1 MAFSMSHVMSSRTSR
16 YPGFYRLPLEA
27 RARWVAEQA
36 GLTLEEQMLLTNGG
50 LTLEEA
56 DHMVENVIGRFALPF
71 AVAVNFQVNGREVL
85 VPMVIE
91 EPSVVAALSHA
102 ARLARA
108 GGGFLAGSEEP
119 IMRGQIQVMDL
130 SDLSVAARVIEEHTE
145 AIRAVAE
152 AATPSIVA
160 RGGGFRGLEVV
171 PFPATPVGPM
181 LVVHLL
187 YDVRD
192 AMGANAVNAVC
203 EAVAPLIAGITGGRV
218 VLRIL
223 SNLADRRRAWAE
235 VRIPPEALATP
246 DFPGDE
252 VIRGILE
259 AQALAEVD
267 PYRAATHNKGI
278 MNGIDAVALATG
290 NDWRALEAGAHAY
303 AARDGRYRPLTR
315 WWRDESGVLGGR
327 IELPLAVGIVGGAT
341 QAHPLARVALK
352 ILNVSSARELAE
364 IMAAV
369 GLAQNLAALRAL
381 ATEGI
386 QRGHMA
392 LHARQ
397 IAMAAGAAGEE
408 IDRIAERLV
417 AEQNIRLARA
427 RELLRE
433 LRGSITGEPREGAHG

>member
-1 MAFSMSHVMSSRTSR
+1 MSRRTSR

-36 GLTLEEQMLLTNGG
+36 GLTPEEQALLLNGG
-50 LTLEEA
+50 LTLEQA
-56 DHMVENVIGRFALPF
+56 DHLVENVIGRFALPF
-71 AVAVNFQVNGREVL
+71 AVAVNFLINGREVL
-85 VPMVIE
+85 IPMVIE

-102 ARLARA
+102 ARLARV

-119 IMRGQIQVMDL
+119 IMRGQIQIVNLPDL
-130 SDLSVAARVIEEHTE
+130 STAARVIEEQVE
-145 AIRAVAE
+145 AIRTAAE

-171 PFPATPVGPM
+171 SFPDTPVGPM
-181 LVVHLL
+181 LVVYIF

-192 AMGANAVNAVC
+192 AMGANAVNTVC
-203 EAVAPLIAGITGGRV
+203 EAVAPLIARITGGRV

-235 VRIPPEALATP
+235 VRIPSEALETP
-246 DFPGDE
+246 DFPGDL
-252 VIRGILE
+252 VIQGILE

-290 NDWRALEAGAHAY
+290 NDWRAIEAGAHAY
-303 AARDGRYRPLTR
+303 AARNGPYRPLTQ
-315 WWRDESGVLGGR
+315 WWRDEGGALHGR

-352 ILNVSSARELAE
+352 ILGVSSARELAE

-386 QRGHMA
+386 QRGHME

-408 IDRIAERLV
+408 IDRIAQQLVTER
-417 AEQNIRLARA
+417 NIRLARA
-427 RELLRE
+427 RELLQE
-433 LRGSITGEPREGAHG
+433 LRGSTTGEPQWREHG